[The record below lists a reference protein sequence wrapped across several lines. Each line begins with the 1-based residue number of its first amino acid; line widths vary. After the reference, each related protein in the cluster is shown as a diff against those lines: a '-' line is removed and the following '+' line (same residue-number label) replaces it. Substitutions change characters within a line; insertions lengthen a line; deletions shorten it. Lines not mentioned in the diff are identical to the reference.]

1 MEIYAV
7 TGYKGTKDGWRVSDP
22 IIETTEVEALN
33 SYDAATKVVK
43 KFFGKP
49 VKLLGKPRPPGT
61 TGMFFEIARPKIVI
75 HVEDL
80 DIKRPAGRRY

>member
-7 TGYKGTKDGWRVSDP
+7 TGYKGTKEGWRTSDP
-22 IIETTEVEALN
+22 IIETTEVEALD
-33 SYDAATKVVK
+33 SYDAATKVVR

-49 VKLLGKPRPPGT
+49 VKLFGKQRPPGT
-61 TGMFFEIARPKIVI
+61 SGVFFEIIRPKIVI

-80 DIKRPAGRRY
+80 NIRRPIGGK